1 MVKTK
6 TENRPIRVVLGGS
19 FNPPTLAHRDL
30 AVHAAGHVASLT
42 GRPAAPALIPSS
54 DAYVRRKMSKQLVH
68 GYLFSENARRDMLIA
83 LMKGRKADIDTL
95 EYGDD
100 GRGHTY
106 QTMRR
111 LQDTDPE
118 CEYMFLM
125 GADKLRILPKWHDI
139 GTFLT
144 EFMFVVTA
152 RDGDSAKNM
161 IAHDTLLSKYRDSFI
176 VIPELTGPNA
186 ALSSTDA
193 RRTMGESVCMDD
205 LGKICGYEA
214 TKIIE
219 RELKTRKVPDLSR
232 TAPRNKKGASYGKQ

>member
-1 MVKTK
+1 MIKTK
-6 TENRPIRVVLGGS
+6 KSGCPVRVVLGGS

-42 GRPAAPALIPSS
+42 GRDTAPALIPSS
-54 DAYVRRKMSKQLVH
+54 DAYVRRKMSKQLDH
-68 GYLFSENARRDMLIA
+68 GYLFSEHARRDMLIA

-106 QTMRR
+106 RTMRR

-118 CEYMFLM
+118 CEYMFLL

-139 GTFLT
+139 GTFLS

-152 RDGDSAKNM
+152 RDGDSARDM
-161 IAHDTLLSKYRDSFI
+161 IAGDPLLSRYASSFI
-176 VIPELTGPNA
+176 VIPELTGPNSG
-186 ALSSTDA
+186 LSSTDA
-193 RRTMGESVCMDD
+193 RRTMGESVYMDD
-205 LGKICGYEA
+205 LGRICGYEV
-214 TKIIE
+214 TRIIE
-219 RELKTRKVPDLSR
+219 RELKARKAPDVSR
-232 TAPRNKKGASYGKQ
+232 TAPKKNGNHHGK